1 MPDPF
6 ESLRQP
12 DAPLRPRRAF
22 AAELRRRL
30 TDVMSNELVRGETV
44 PNATRIHRVET
55 YLSVSDP
62 RAAIA
67 FYGEA
72 FGARMIDEPLIM
84 ADGRIGHCELQIG
97 DSVVRVAGE
106 HPIEGVLNPAS
117 LGGTTVQLYV
127 TVDDADAVVDRARGA
142 GAEVLRPV
150 AESHGSRMGKVRD
163 PFGHNWFLVSEL
175 AAQLATREALRGAL
189 GYFTLN
195 APDLRR
201 AEAFWA
207 SLFDW
212 ELVRGPEGYHIAN
225 IDPPGGIRAG
235 SQAPAIDVFFRVDDI
250 EDAVER
256 IRDLGGTAGEIR
268 HRPSGSDADCTD
280 DQGVPFRL
288 WSPAP
293 GY

>member
-127 TVDDADAVVDRARGA
+127 TVDDADAVVDRAQGPAPRCFVLWRSHTAPAWEKCATRSGTT
-142 GAEVLRPV
+142 GSWSPSWPRSLRP
-150 AESHGSRMGKVRD
+150 GK
-163 PFGHNWFLVSEL
+163 P
-175 AAQLATREALRGAL
+175 
-189 GYFTLN
+189 
-195 APDLRR
+195 
-201 AEAFWA
+201 
-207 SLFDW
+207 
-212 ELVRGPEGYHIAN
+212 
-225 IDPPGGIRAG
+225 
-235 SQAPAIDVFFRVDDI
+235 
-250 EDAVER
+250 
-256 IRDLGGTAGEIR
+256 LGG
-268 HRPSGSDADCTD
+268 
-280 DQGVPFRL
+280 L
-288 WSPAP
+288 WATSL
-293 GY
+293 